1 VLIATK
7 DVIVGKVAKNAS
19 NSFVYFVM
27 TISKLMLKLLMFFA
41 LIFILIF
48 LLLNLDDDFLSVPLI
63 LNLEVSLIGYQHDI
77 IIDFFFLIIYAKLI
91 DKTVVKLKKLD
102 IT

>member
-1 VLIATK
+1 MLIATK
-7 DVIVGKVAKNAS
+7 DIFVGRVAKNAS

-27 TISKLMLKLLMFFA
+27 TVSKLMFKLLTFFA

-63 LNLEVSLIGYQHDI
+63 LNLEVSLIG
-77 IIDFFFLIIYAKLI
+77 
-91 DKTVVKLKKLD
+91 
-102 IT
+102 